1 MLPADIDR
9 LVARAQRGDAVALE
23 ALCARVRPM
32 LVRHARRLLGRSA
45 DVEDAVQD
53 VLMIAC
59 TRLATYRW
67 EGSFAGWLYAIAT
80 RSMLRRT
87 AVAPHD
93 AALAVEL
100 AERALVSDHDPM
112 TGAEWRLVEQDL
124 HLACTVGVLTGL
136 SPDARRLYLLGEVL
150 AVPDR
155 VGAQVA
161 QVTPA
166 AYRKRLERARRAV
179 AQAVRR
185 RAAGGGQHAAGGR
198 RSRARRP
205 GAPRRAAPGA
215 RAPRQRRGRRPGAR
229 ARRSDPRRVSRGL
242 SRARSC
248 RGRAGS
254 ACRRGT
260 ARARA
265 RGRPRGRCAW
275 TGRAWR
281 RSSPRPAPSSSRARA

>member
-1 MLPADIDR
+1 MCAMPPADIDR

-112 TGAEWRLVEQDL
+112 TEAEWRLVEQDL

-179 AQAVRR
+179 AQAVRDGAPPAADSTR
-185 RAAGGGQHAAGGR
+185 LAVAARELDDLARLGELHRAH
-198 RSRARRP
+198 ARR
-205 GAPRRAAPGA
+205 
-215 RAPRQRRGRRPGAR
+215 
-229 ARRSDPRRVSRGL
+229 
-242 SRARSC
+242 
-248 RGRAGS
+248 GS
-254 ACRRGT
+254 AEG
-260 ARARA
+260 AVRALERV
-265 RGRPRGRCAW
+265 
-275 TGRAWR
+275 
-281 RSSPRPAPSSSRARA
+281 APTLAA